1 MTPLPRLC
9 DFFTSK
15 TNVLGEDANAKAGT
29 RIVSA
34 IIESRIIEAGGA
46 KYGIQGKLIPS
57 SGQTIF
63 QIGET
68 VNVLFK
74 EDVPILILGHSWR
87 KAQFEEKPE
96 EAVLPGEYQNVETVE
111 EPIPLV
117 KLVSTSQGDFA
128 LNLTDFVPEDEEDT
142 TSSAE
147 LKKAIFCANNPTLV
161 AVLWRSFITSPS
173 AGVSEGGIADPEPPR
188 DEFAD
193 TRWHFRIFRVSSGT
207 RKGLIIKNI
216 DEETGQP
223 KTIQFGGDTLIEI
236 KPELISSLDI
246 SQAEIT
252 TRRVTLRPT
261 IRHNSRFQVIE
272 IDLQNGLNGFCRSD
286 GSSTL
291 TVTLTVNDFQEFTE
305 TFEDS
310 VPLSPVFS
318 GEIGEEFFWCLEEDG
333 EPRIYTICLGD
344 FVRRPNNLD
353 RTYPWFPPTG
363 TLQYIK
369 KQHDNEGNFGNEQ
382 IGGVAGAG
390 DLTTNDPYRRFT
402 SEGFLGDTPGLSF
415 GVMDLGF
422 PVRDVAQAA
431 LGGSVN
437 NVGEPA
443 VYLINLS
450 QAKTPS
456 FEGEGIVFRNTAAI
470 FLIEWENWRSARA
483 QFKTEIVG
491 EPTAR
496 FGFLTSSACVTTDE
510 HDFVNGGIRFSNSAQ
525 PWTIDPWESEHAA
538 AQGVN
543 EISGVCNLNTR
554 HIIDLGVGCGGPIT
568 TILVPGTNGEFLD
581 VPFGSQ
587 ISSIASPP
595 NPILTEF
602 ARLSLVQFP
611 SKESFLGGTG
621 PDSLIRPIFELR
633 PNQLEGSISRGQQ
646 NRLVEWNG
654 GDLTE
659 LGVELTEGFPG
670 FPTTLLLP
678 LQVNKRFIVLQ
689 SLSGFTLFDRRNNT
703 LKAISQ
709 ASLERFVISSSL
721 DELGF
726 TDKRIVFI
734 DGSGVIDLND
744 FGLLRFVIGEEAPD
758 EVDIVRTGELVLA
771 SQPSNVFKQQRGETS
786 AIFPVSLENAF

>member
-34 IIESRIIEAGGA
+34 VVESRIIEAGGT

-57 SGQTIF
+57 SGQKIF
-63 QIGET
+63 QVGEV

-87 KAQFEEKPE
+87 KAQFETTPE
-96 EAVLPGEYQNVETVE
+96 EAVLPGEYQNVEIVE
-111 EPIPLV
+111 DPIPLV

-128 LNLTDFVPEDEEDT
+128 LNLTDFIPEDEEDT
-142 TSSAE
+142 TSSAI
-147 LKKAIFCANNPTLV
+147 LKKAIFCTNNPTLV
-161 AVLWRSFITSPS
+161 VVLWRSFITSPS

-188 DEFAD
+188 DEFED
-193 TRWHFRIFRVSSGT
+193 IRWHFRIFRVSSGT
-207 RKGLIIKNI
+207 KKGLIIKNI

-223 KTIQFGGDTLIEI
+223 KTIQFGSDTLTEI

-252 TRRVTLRPT
+252 TRRVILRPT

-272 IDLQNGLNGFCRSD
+272 IDLQNGSNGVCRSD

-291 TVTLTVNDFQEFTE
+291 TVTLAVNDFQEFTE

-318 GEIGEEFFWCLEEDG
+318 GEIDEEFFFWCLEENG
-333 EPRIYTICLGD
+333 APKIYTICLGD
-344 FVRRPNNLD
+344 FVRRPDNFD
-353 RTYPWFPPTG
+353 RTYPWFPPDG
-363 TLQYIK
+363 TLQYVK

-390 DLTTNDPYRRFT
+390 DLITNDPYRRFT
-402 SEGFLGDTPGLSF
+402 SEAFLGDTPGLSF

-431 LGGSVN
+431 LGGSVTD
-437 NVGEPA
+437 VGEPA

-450 QAKTPS
+450 QAKID
-456 FEGEGIVFRNTAAI
+456 GEGIVFRNAAEI

-491 EPTAR
+491 EPVDSP
-496 FGFLTSSACVTTDE
+496 GFVTSSICVTTEE
-510 HDFVNGGIRFSNSAQ
+510 HDFVRGGIRFSNSGQ
-525 PWTIDPWESEHAA
+525 PWTIKPWKSEHEA

-543 EISGVCNLNTR
+543 EISGVCNLDTR
-554 HIIDLGVGCGGPIT
+554 HIIDLGVGCAFT

-587 ISSIASPP
+587 ISSVFSPP

-611 SKESFLGGTG
+611 LKESFLGGTG
-621 PDSLIRPIFELR
+621 PGSLIRPIFELR

-646 NRLVEWNG
+646 NRMVEWNG

-659 LGVELTEGFPG
+659 LGLELTEGFPG

-689 SLSGFTLFDRRNNT
+689 SLIGFTLFDRRNNT
-703 LKAISQ
+703 PKAISQ
-709 ASLERFVISSSL
+709 ASLERFAISSSL

-734 DGSGVIDLND
+734 GTSGAVNLND

-758 EVDIVRTGELVLA
+758 EVDLVRTGELVIVA
-771 SQPSNVFKQQRGETS
+771 QPSNVFKQQRGETS
-786 AIFPVSLENAF
+786 AIFPISLENAF